1 MNKKRTTLPPPAA
14 VTPSPTNPFL
24 GHWRITETELW
35 DREALDLLA
44 PAFIRFE
51 DDRMGGFQFIAV
63 RGGLD
68 CRFSERGGLPAVEF
82 SWEGDDEGDSRSGR
96 GWAIL
101 RDGTLEGRLY
111 IHGGD
116 DSWFVAARAAGL
128 QPRLATRRSPSR
140 PLGSA

>member
-1 MNKKRTTLPPPAA
+1 MRKKRTSLKATRAA
-14 VTPSPTNPFL
+14 PPSPTNPFV

-68 CRFSERGGLPAVEF
+68 SRLSERGGIPAIEF
-82 SWEGDDEGDSRSGR
+82 SWEGDDEGEACSGR

-101 RDGTLEGRLY
+101 REGTIEGRLY
-111 IHGGD
+111 FHGGD
-116 DSWFVAARAAGL
+116 DSWFVA
-128 QPRLATRRSPSR
+128 TRPTRQ
-140 PLGSA
+140 